1 MLHLNNVVC
10 RIGGRT
16 LLEGASVHVPEGQ
29 RVGLVGR
36 NGTGKTT
43 LFRLILG
50 ERSTD
55 GGSITVRPRARV
67 GQVAQEAPD
76 GETPLLDCVLAADTE
91 RAALLAALE
100 ADPDPHHLADLHERL
115 AVIGAHGAPA
125 RASAI
130 LSGLGFAPADHTR
143 AVGTFS
149 GGWRMRVALAA
160 ALFAR
165 PDLLLLDEP
174 TNHLDLEATL
184 WLETF
189 LASYPGTLV
198 VISHDR
204 DLLNRAVERI
214 VHLENGRL
222 VSYAG
227 NFDRFERTRAERQEH
242 QAKAAARQAEERRHM
257 QAFIDRFRAKATK
270 ARQAQSRLKRLE
282 RMPPIAAVIE
292 ESVIPFDFPDPEP
305 LPPPVIAIEGG
316 IAGYDQRPVLR
327 GLNLRLDM
335 DDRVA
340 LLGANG
346 NGKSTLAKVL
356 AGRLSLMEGSLR
368 APAKLRVG
376 YFAQHQTEELR
387 AGETPLQH
395 GRRLM
400 GDLPDQKIRAHLGR
414 FGFGEPRVNTLV
426 SSLSGGEKARLLIA
440 LTCREAPHLLIL
452 DEPTNHLDIDS
463 RESLMRAL
471 NTFQGAVVLVSH
483 DPRLVEM
490 VADRLWLVDG
500 GTVTSF
506 DGDMDDYRR
515 LLLDRAREARREGS
529 GSSEA
534 GGDSADMAHS
544 AAAQKDRRRAA
555 AEARTRLA
563 PLRKKVEAAEKRLA
577 TLEAAKA
584 KLEARL
590 ADPALYQGPPAPL
603 TALQRELGETQ
614 RAIAEAEET
623 WLEAH
628 DALETATAAE
638 PALAEGG

>member
-1 MLHLNNVVC
+1 MLHVNSVVS

-16 LLEGASVHVPEGQ
+16 LLDGASAHVPEGQ

-50 ERSTD
+50 ERSPD
-55 GGSITVRPRARV
+55 GGSIAVRPRARV

-76 GETPLLDCVLAADTE
+76 GEISLLDCVLAADTE
-91 RAALLAALE
+91 RAALLAEL
-100 ADPDPHHLADLHERL
+100 DGHPDPHRVADLHERL

-125 RASAI
+125 RAGAI
-130 LSGLGFAPADHTR
+130 LCGLGFASQDHTR

-184 WLETF
+184 WLESF
-189 LASYPGTLV
+189 LASYPGTLI

-214 VHLENGRL
+214 LHLENGKL
-222 VSYAG
+222 VSYQG
-227 NFDRFERTRAERQEH
+227 NFDRFERTRAERLEH
-242 QAKAAARQAEERRHM
+242 LAKAAQRQAEERRHI
-257 QAFIDRFRAKATK
+257 QAFVDRFRAKATK

-282 RMPPIAAVIE
+282 RMTPITATVE
-292 ESVIPFDFPDPEP
+292 EAVIPFDFPDPES
-305 LPPPVIAIEGG
+305 LPPPVIAVENGV
-316 IAGYDQRPVLR
+316 AGYGDTVVLR
-327 GLNLRLDM
+327 GLNFRLDM

-356 AGRLSLMEGSLR
+356 AGRLDLLGGELR
-368 APAKLRVG
+368 APSKLRIG

-387 AGETPLQH
+387 LGETPLQH

-400 GDLPDQKIRAHLGR
+400 GDLADQKIRAHLGR
-414 FGFGEPRVNTLV
+414 FGFGEARVNTPV

-471 NTFQGAVVLVSH
+471 NVFQGAVVLISH

-500 GTVTSF
+500 GTLTPF
-506 DGDMDDYRR
+506 DGDMDDYRA
-515 LLLDRAREARREGS
+515 LLLERAREARREGS
-529 GSSEA
+529 ASGPSDA
-534 GGDSADMAHS
+534 LNSAQ
-544 AAAQKDRRRAA
+544 AQKDRRRAA

-563 PLRKKVEAAEKRLA
+563 PLRKAVEAAEKKLA
-577 TLEAAKA
+577 TLEKKKTEIEAK
-584 KLEARL
+584 L
-590 ADPALYQGPPAPL
+590 ADPALYQGPAAAV
-603 TALQRELGETQ
+603 TALQRDLGEVQ
-614 RAIAEAEET
+614 RALAEAEET
-623 WLEAH
+623 WLLAH
-628 DALETATAAE
+628 EALETATAAE
-638 PALAEGG
+638 PALAEG